1 MRLLHRRGAM
11 PKVISA
17 VEYLSCDACGDCI
30 RTQHPRPAKLPG
42 AYVFNYW
49 LDIDTF
55 HAYDCEGSP
64 YFFLSIVCNGTHF
77 HFVACMGPARGA
89 PASNVRLQHFTQ
101 PGSSW
106 AGLPT
111 SISVDRGKEW
121 MGEFEATLK
130 EFEVNIKNV
139 PLESAWQRGLGERHG
154 GIWKEIWR
162 RVVQDTQVHGLG
174 QVALVT
180 PIINQF
186 KNEFDR
192 VGNFSPA

>member
-1 MRLLHRRGAM
+1 MREKDSIERSCSHPLCLFLDFCSGLFFLCFLMFLWFEPSHRN
-11 PKVISA
+11 PFLQ
-17 VEYLSCDACGDCI
+17 Y
-30 RTQHPRPAKLPG
+30 
-42 AYVFNYW
+42 
-49 LDIDTF
+49 
-55 HAYDCEGSP
+55 EGSP